1 MAQLAAST
9 VEQTAQLRASQA
21 TTANQLVA
29 ELCSCPIPSQPVYG
43 NQPIFTC
50 PQTVATNNCGCGCR
64 RIYTTNYEVEVHANI
79 EIPTGGTVEKIQ
91 LAIAVDGVIDP
102 ASIMSFT
109 PAAVEVAGNVGT
121 SIIVSVPSICG
132 CDSVAV
138 VNASTQPITV
148 NNASLVFDYAGV
160 QRLR

>member
-1 MAQLAAST
+1 MS
-9 VEQTAQLRASQA
+9 
-21 TTANQLVA
+21 A
-29 ELCSCPIPSQPVYG
+29 EYSIV
-43 NQPIFTC
+43 T
-50 PQTVATNNCGCGCR
+50 PQTVAVNQPAVFLDSPCPCREGLIFKKSGGVFLLANNAPVENSRCSCGCGCR

-79 EIPTGGTVEKIQ
+79 EIPTGGTVEEIQ
-91 LAIAVDGVIDP
+91 LALAIDGVIDP

-109 PAAVEVAGNVGT
+109 PAAVETAGNVGT

-138 VNASTQPITV
+138 VNASTQPITI